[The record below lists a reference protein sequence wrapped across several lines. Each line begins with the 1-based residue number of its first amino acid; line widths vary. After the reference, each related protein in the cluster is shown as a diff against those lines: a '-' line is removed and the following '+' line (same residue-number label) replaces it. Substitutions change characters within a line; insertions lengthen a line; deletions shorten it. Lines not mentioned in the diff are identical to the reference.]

1 MNETS
6 EIGCGEDVSHPPDFI
21 DGHHVEG
28 GVAEEHLGLPLRLL
42 RGGGGLL
49 QREARTRAHRGAED
63 AEAGGQ
69 DLHLQTPSSVPYHHH
84 FSFGSNPAHRLE
96 LETKANQRLAK
107 ISQSRRRL
115 LGQCPFSIVS

>member
-1 MNETS
+1 MECLNEWNKWNWLLRR
-6 EIGCGEDVSHPPDFI
+6 CVSPELI

-49 QREARTRAHRGAED
+49 QREARTRAHRGAEE

-69 DLHLQTPSSVPYHHH
+69 DLHLQTPSWVP
-84 FSFGSNPAHRLE
+84 
-96 LETKANQRLAK
+96 
-107 ISQSRRRL
+107 
-115 LGQCPFSIVS
+115 

>member
-1 MNETS
+1 MS
-6 EIGCGEDVSHPPDFI
+6 RPPELI

-28 GVAEEHLGLPLRLL
+28 RVAEEHLGLPLRLL

-49 QREARTRAHRGAED
+49 QREARTRAHRGAEE

-84 FSFGSNPAHRLE
+84 HSFVSTPAHRVE
-96 LETKANQRLAK
+96 HETKDNQRLAK
-107 ISQSRRRL
+107 ISQDFTITEKATGSM
-115 LGQCPFSIVS
+115 SI